1 MGIVHQTPDHIPQFD
16 IFNVDGFL
24 TVFFNHL
31 RDFLVD
37 VRDWLNAENALVVSS
52 RERLHEN
59 FVERSNERRE
69 LVAVET
75 APLEESHRTLVDE
88 IHSTGINGD
97 VSRAERSDGCGRS
110 IKSDEMHIDLAVVF
124 ESSGYRQAG
133 GEGTAEAVDK
143 HIHLLALVFGKI
155 LVNLWAVE
163 VIASD
168 VAFKRYVVSYIRHGV
183 LRITPRSYRALKAVE
198 MTEKDRKNSYLCR

>member
-1 MGIVHQTPDHIPQFD
+1 MGIVYQTPDHIPQFD

-31 RDFLVD
+31 RDFLID
-37 VRDWLNAENALVVSS
+37 VRDWLNAVNALVVGS

-59 FVERSNERRE
+59 FVERGNERRE

-88 IHSTGINGD
+88 IHSPGINGD
-97 VSRAERSDGCGRS
+97 ISRVERGDGCGGS
-110 IKSDEMHIDLAVVF
+110 IEFDEMHIYLAVIF
-124 ESSGYRQAG
+124 KSSGDRQAG

-143 HIHLLALVFGKI
+143 HIHLLALVLGKFF
-155 LVNLWAVE
+155 VNL
-163 VIASD
+163 
-168 VAFKRYVVSYIRHGV
+168 
-183 LRITPRSYRALKAVE
+183 
-198 MTEKDRKNSYLCR
+198 